1 MSVLLALLLDFSLGE
16 PPTRAHPVVWMGRYL
31 NWIGRTLPGHPPR
44 QAFWLGAFYWGLG
57 VTGVTGLYALLAAAL
72 VRLPWPL
79 ETALLALLLKP
90 LFAFRMLLEEVGAV
104 ETALQRSLEAGR
116 LQLSRIVSRDTS
128 ALSEAQVREAALE
141 SLSENLADSLLAPLF
156 WYVLLGLPG
165 AALYRFANTAD
176 ALWGYHG
183 RWEWGGKWAAKADDL
198 LSYLP
203 ARITGLFLLAIPL
216 AREKIPWARL
226 VREAHKT
233 PSPNSGWPMAALA
246 LRLGVRLGKPG
257 VYTLNPEGRV
267 PVPADMQAG
276 QRQVRLVGWS
286 LALGLGLLSLGVRH
300 A

>member
-1 MSVLLALLLDFSLGE
+1 M
-16 PPTRAHPVVWMGRYL
+16 
-31 NWIGRTLPGHPPR
+31 
-44 QAFWLGAFYWGLG
+44 
-57 VTGVTGLYALLAAAL
+57 
-72 VRLPWPL
+72 RLPWPL

-246 LRLGVRLGKPG
+246 LRGSANCGTSSVGRMIGPATRCGKRVVQPG
-257 VYTLNPEGRV
+257 SVKGATSTSPGRRR
-267 PVPADMQAG
+267 PASSMRRSTRAG
-276 QRQVRLVGWS
+276 PR
-286 LALGLGLLSLGVRH
+286 A
-300 A
+300 